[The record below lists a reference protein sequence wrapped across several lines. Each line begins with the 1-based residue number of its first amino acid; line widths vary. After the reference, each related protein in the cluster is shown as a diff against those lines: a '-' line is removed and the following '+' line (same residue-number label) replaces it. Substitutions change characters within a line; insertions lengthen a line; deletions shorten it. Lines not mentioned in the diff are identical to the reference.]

1 MPYDPQGVFTRVM
14 NWQDDAAN
22 DIAILA
28 SRHDAE
34 DDNFA
39 NGFNEVLCRDG
50 RAAMTGALKMGTNK
64 ITGLGNGTNS
74 DDAATKGQLDS
85 QNSTINT
92 TINTL
97 DAQNVKLTGNQTI
110 ADTKTFSSS
119 PVIPTPSA
127 SDNST
132 KAATTAWIKTFAK
145 TSGANYMSTFSKGG
159 NGYFKFTNGLIIQ
172 WGSVAAAS
180 GDRNVSLPTSF
191 SNTNYR
197 VAFNWTGGSSGE
209 LFAGAVTSKT
219 TSKFT
224 IRSAG
229 GANDRAADW
238 VAIGY

>member
-39 NGFNEVLCRDG
+39 QGFNEVLCRDG
-50 RAAMTGALKMGTNK
+50 RVAMTGALKMGTNK

-74 DDAATKGQLDS
+74 DDAVTKSQLDS
-85 QNSTINT
+85 QNTTINT

-97 DAQNVKLTGNQTI
+97 DAQNVKLTGNQTV
-110 ADTKTFSSS
+110 AGVKTFSSS
-119 PVIPTPSA
+119 PVVPTPAA

-145 TSGANYMSTFSKGG
+145 NSGANYMSTFSKAS
-159 NGYFKFTNGLIIQ
+159 NGYYKFTNGLIIQ
-172 WGSVAAAS
+172 WGTSAKGSSKTVT
-180 GDRNVSLPTSF
+180 LPTAF
-191 SNTNYR
+191 SNTNYK
-197 VAFNWTGGSSGE
+197 VAVNNQSDNGGGFYSS
-209 LFAGAVTSKT
+209 ATTKT
-219 TSKFT
+219 TTTFVIHSG
-224 IRSAG
+224 G
-229 GANDRAADW
+229 GATSFNNDW
-238 VAIGY
+238 IAIGY